1 MAYEAVSR
9 VYDALMEEVD
19 YQLWCNFME
28 ELFTSKTEGIRH
40 ILELGCGSGIMTEKL
55 LEKGYE
61 VVGADVS
68 EEMLELAWERVCSY
82 GNKAILMQQDI
93 RDLDFEIYE
102 IDCILSSNDTFNYLT
117 QKAQLEELF
126 SYLYARLKVGGSLV
140 FDISSEYKL
149 STVLGDR
156 VYGQSFEDMAYLWEN
171 EYDEQSRELTIRVN
185 VFEQEG
191 EVYRR
196 YEEVQ
201 VQKAY
206 FKEEIVELLEKTGY
220 KDIEVYGDFSREP
233 IEETCERWFFCAIK

>member
-19 YQLWCNFME
+19 YRHWCDFME
-28 ELFTSKTEGIRH
+28 ELFSSKTQEVRH
-40 ILELGCGSGIMTEKL
+40 ILELGCGSGIMTEQL
-55 LEKGYE
+55 LERGYE

-68 EEMLELAWERVCSY
+68 EEMLELAWERVHPY
-82 GNKAILMQQDI
+82 GNKVILMQQDI
-93 RDLDFEIYE
+93 RNLDFEIYE

-117 QKAQLEELF
+117 RTTQLEELF
-126 SYLYARLKVGGSLV
+126 SYLYTRLKVGGSLV
-140 FDISSEYKL
+140 FDLSSEYKL
-149 STVLGDR
+149 STVLGNR

-171 EYDEQSRELTIRVN
+171 EYDEQSRELTIRIN

-201 VQKAY
+201 VQKGY

-220 KDIEVYGDFSREP
+220 KDVEVYGDFSRE
-233 IEETCERWFFCAIK
+233 EAGDTCERWFFCAIK

>member
-19 YQLWCNFME
+19 YQRWCDFME
-28 ELFTSKTEGIRH
+28 ELFTSKTEEVRH
-40 ILELGCGSGIMTEKL
+40 ILELGCGSGLMTEKL
-55 LEKGYE
+55 LDKGYE
-61 VVGADVS
+61 VVGTDIS
-68 EEMLELAWERVCSY
+68 EQMLEIAWERVCHY

-93 RDLDFEIYE
+93 RNLDFEIYE

-117 QKAQLEELF
+117 QKMQLEELF
-126 SYLYARLKVGGSLV
+126 SYLYPRLKTGGCLV

-149 STVLGDR
+149 STILGDR

-171 EYDEQSRELTIRVN
+171 EYNEQSRKLTMRIN
-185 VFEQEG
+185 VFEQGEEG
-191 EVYRR
+191 YQR

-206 FKEEIVELLEKTGY
+206 PKEEIVELLEKTGY
-220 KDIEVYGDFSREP
+220 KDIEVYGDFSREQAGDA
-233 IEETCERWFFCAIK
+233 CERWFFCAVK